1 MVKSSKWQKDLEKIL
16 CYRVKNREL
25 LETALTHS
33 SFANVHKLSSYE
45 RLEYLG
51 DSVLSFIS
59 REFLFFKYPNLP
71 EGTLTKIQSAVLSE
85 RCLAEI
91 AEELQ
96 LVKFVR
102 FIPEFKGQAPKRSVI
117 ADCIEAI
124 IAAIYLDSGIKNAKK
139 FVLKNF
145 ASKFELAR
153 KGEFLRDYIT
163 DINEIIQK
171 NKWTVDYKVLKSN
184 YDAHSS
190 YFKMALV
197 INGKQISTGEGE
209 NKKDAMRAA
218 AKKAFD
224 EGLLK

>member
-1 MVKSSKWQKDLEKIL
+1 VIKKLEKAIG
-16 CYRVKNREL
+16 YRMRSKQL

-33 SFANVHKLSSYE
+33 SYANIHKLPSYE

-59 REFLFFKYPNLP
+59 REFLFKTYPKEP

-85 RCLAEI
+85 RSLAEI
-91 AEELQ
+91 ADELR
-96 LVKFVR
+96 LVDFVR
-102 FIPEFKGQAPKRSVI
+102 FVPEYSGQVPKKSIV
-117 ADCIEAI
+117 ADCVEAI
-124 IAAIYLDSGIKNAKK
+124 IAAIYLDGGYKPARR
-139 FVLKNF
+139 FVLTHF
-145 ASKFELAR
+145 AERFELAR
-153 KGEFLRDYIT
+153 TGKFLRDYIT

-171 NKWTVDYKVLKSN
+171 NKWTVSYRVLSSN

-209 NKKDAMRAA
+209 NKKDAMRSA
-218 AKKAFD
+218 AKAAF
-224 EGLLK
+224 ENGLI